1 MRTNFMT
8 RNVSICLNQCK
19 RPTAL
24 YAVISVFFFSFLM
37 LSQKGN
43 SQVTGIRTS
52 LPDSVIERRLVDLA
66 LNGPEMQASDHQSKI
81 TEYQLRNAKNAWM
94 NLLTFSINY
103 NDQTFKPVPGNVY
116 VYPKYFI
123 GLNIPLGTLLSRTP
137 VKAANEA
144 VEIGKLDKE
153 MLRRKVKADVLAKY
167 REYKAQSELIAMETG
182 MMNDVEAALSEAKD
196 KFRKNEISFEVYNG
210 VQRSRNDEY
219 VKVVNLKLAQELIK
233 LDIERMI
240 GTSLESV
247 LK

>member
-1 MRTNFMT
+1 MT
-8 RNVSICLNQCK
+8 RNVSFCSNQCK

-24 YAVISVFFFSFLM
+24 YAVISVFIFSFL
-37 LSQKGN
+37 LISLRGN
-43 SQVTGIRTS
+43 SQVTGIKTS
-52 LPDSVIERRLVDLA
+52 LPDSVIEQRLVELA
-66 LNGPEMQASDHQSKI
+66 LNGPEMQSSDHHSKI
-81 TEYQLRNAKNAWM
+81 NEYQLRAAKNAWM

-103 NDQTFKPVPGNVY
+103 NDQTFKTVPGNYY

-153 MLRRKVKADVLAKY
+153 QLRRKIKADVLAKY
-167 REYKAQSELIAMETG
+167 REYKAQAELIAMETG
-182 MMNDVEAALSEAKD
+182 MVNDVEAALSEAKD

-219 VKVVNLKLAQELIK
+219 VKVVNLKLQQELIK

>member
-1 MRTNFMT
+1 MT
-8 RNVSICLNQCK
+8 RNVSFCLNQCK

-24 YAVISVFFFSFLM
+24 YAVISVFIFSFLL
-37 LSQKGN
+37 LSLKGN
-43 SQVTGIRTS
+43 SQINTGMKTS
-52 LPDSVIERRLVDLA
+52 LPDSVIEQRLVELA

-81 TEYQLRNAKNAWM
+81 NEYQLRAAKNAWM

-103 NDQTFKPVPGNVY
+103 NDQTFKPAPGNYY

-137 VKAANEA
+137 VKSANEA

-153 MLRRKVKADVLAKY
+153 MLRRKVKADVLSKY

-182 MMNDVEAALSEAKD
+182 MVNDVEAAFSEAKD
-196 KFRKNEISFEVYNG
+196 KFRKNEISFEAYNG

-219 VKVVNLKLAQELIK
+219 VKVVNMKLAQELIK

>member
-1 MRTNFMT
+1 M
-8 RNVSICLNQCK
+8 SL
-19 RPTAL
+19 
-24 YAVISVFFFSFLM
+24 FFSK
-37 LSQKGN
+37 SGA
-43 SQVTGIRTS
+43 QVTGIRTS
-52 LPDSVIERRLVDLA
+52 LPDSVIEQRLVELA
-66 LNGPEMQASDHQSKI
+66 LNGPEMQASTHQSKI
-81 TEYQLRNAKNAWM
+81 NEYQLRAAKNAWM

-103 NDQTFKPVPGNVY
+103 NDQTFKPAPGNYY

-137 VKAANEA
+137 VKSANEA

-153 MLRRKVKADVLAKY
+153 ILRRKVKADVLAKY
-167 REYKAQSELIAMETG
+167 REYKAQSELIVMETG
-182 MMNDVEAALSEAKD
+182 TMNDVEAALSEAKD

-219 VKVVNLKLAQELIK
+219 VKVVNLKLEQELIK

-247 LK
+247 LR